1 MSPGHVPRSACLSGP
16 LRSGCNVSILPSGAQ
31 PAEGALQS
39 TLQPILSILLQ
50 QPGTCRRTPHLLSWA
65 LGERLWGPGVAR
77 RDLRSQKELKGVQE
91 AKVHVQ
97 EAQVPVTLAS
107 GSSPGQQGRLYTP
120 GQAQVM
126 STGSQHEPILQ
137 NI

>member
-16 LRSGCNVSILPSGAQ
+16 LGSGSNVSVLPSGSQ

-39 TLQPILSILLQ
+39 ALQPVLSILLQ
-50 QPGTCRRTPHLLSWA
+50 QPATCRHTPHLLSWA

-77 RDLRSQKELKGVQE
+77 RDLKSQKELKG
-91 AKVHVQ
+91 VQ

-107 GSSPGQQGRLYTP
+107 GSSPGQQGRLCTP